1 MKKCFVQ
8 FHNLEN
14 VVGTLKFSAMDDV
27 DADNIIDDEDN
38 LNSILQDFLFVI
50 TSKRMPVRTVQLI
63 LDLSEATIEV
73 QAADV
78 VDGDMTDEEVG
89 L

>member
-38 LNSILQDFLFVI
+38 LNSVLQDFLFVI
-50 TSKRMPVRTVQLI
+50 TSKRMPGRTVQLI
-63 LDLSEATIEV
+63 LDLSDATIDV

>member
-14 VVGTLKFSAMDDV
+14 ATGTLKFSAMDDV

-38 LNSILQDFLFVI
+38 LNGILQDFLFVI
-50 TSKRMPVRTVQLI
+50 TAKRMPGRTVQLI

-78 VDGDMTDEEVG
+78 VDGDMDDEEVG

>member
-50 TSKRMPVRTVQLI
+50 TSKRMPGRTVQLI
-63 LDLSEATIEV
+63 LDLSEATIDV

>member
-38 LNSILQDFLFVI
+38 LNSVLQDFLFVI
-50 TSKRMPVRTVQLI
+50 TSKRMPGRTVQLI
-63 LDLSEATIEV
+63 LDLSEATIDV

-78 VDGDMTDEEVG
+78 VDGDMTDEEAW

>member
-38 LNSILQDFLFVI
+38 LNSVLQDFLFVI
-50 TSKRMPVRTVQLI
+50 TSKRMPGRTVQLI
-63 LDLSEATIEV
+63 LDLSEATIDV

>member
-50 TSKRMPVRTVQLI
+50 TSKHMPGRTVQLI
-63 LDLSEATIEV
+63 LDLSEATIDV

>member
-38 LNSILQDFLFVI
+38 LNSVLQDFLFVI
-50 TSKRMPVRTVQLI
+50 TSKRMPGRTVQLI
-63 LDLSEATIEV
+63 LDLSEATIDV

-78 VDGDMTDEEVG
+78 VDGDMTDEEVW